1 MPAWANE
8 GADVNIGRPFR
19 VLVYLHGCTARGKK
33 DTGRGWGAAGWARCP
48 SLSAGHA
55 ALPNVLGPR
64 VAFYVS

>member
-19 VLVYLHGCTARGKK
+19 SVLFRVLVYLHRARDEKIQA
-33 DTGRGWGAAGWARCP
+33 GRPRCP